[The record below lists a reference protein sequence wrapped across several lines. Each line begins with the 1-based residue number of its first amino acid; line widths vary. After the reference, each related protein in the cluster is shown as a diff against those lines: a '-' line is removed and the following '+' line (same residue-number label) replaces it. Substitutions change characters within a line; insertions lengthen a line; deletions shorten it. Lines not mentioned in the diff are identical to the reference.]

1 MPALTRVLGAVT
13 AAYSVTIIAAPRV
26 LAKPCGL
33 TTSTGEV
40 TAAVRT
46 LTAGIGARDAAIGL
60 AMVFAPAGKPLRTA
74 LAARVASDA
83 ADAVVFGTGL
93 PDRSARKKV
102 AAFATAWAALCAAS
116 ALVPW

>member
-13 AAYSVTIIAAPRV
+13 AAYSATIIVAPRV

-33 TTSTGEV
+33 TTPAGGV
-40 TAAVRT
+40 TADVRT
-46 LTAGIGARDAAIGL
+46 LIAGIGARDAAIGL
-60 AMVFAPAGKPLRTA
+60 AMVFAPEGRPLRVA

-93 PDRSARKKV
+93 PDRSARAKV
-102 AAFATAWAALCAAS
+102 AAFAAGWAALCAAS
-116 ALVPW
+116 ALVK

>member
-33 TTSTGEV
+33 TTPTGGV

-60 AMVFAPAGKPLRTA
+60 AMVFAPVGKPLQVA

-83 ADAVVFGTGL
+83 ADAVVFGMNL

-102 AAFATAWAALCAAS
+102 AAFAATWAALCAAS
-116 ALVPW
+116 ALVP

>member
-13 AAYSVTIIAAPRV
+13 AAYSATIIAAPRV

-33 TTSTGEV
+33 TTPAGGV
-40 TAAVRT
+40 TAGVRT
-46 LTAGIGARDAAIGL
+46 LIAGIGARDAAIGL
-60 AMVFAPAGKPLRTA
+60 AMLFAPEGKPLQVA

-93 PDRSARKKV
+93 PDRSARTKV
-102 AAFATAWAALCAAS
+102 AAFAAGWAALCAAS
-116 ALVPW
+116 ALVR

>member
-1 MPALTRVLGAVT
+1 MPALTRVLGAAT
-13 AAYSVTIIAAPRV
+13 AAYSATIIAAPGV

-33 TTSTGEV
+33 TTREGGV

-46 LTAGIGARDAAIGL
+46 LIAGIGARDAAIGL
-60 AMVFAPAGKPLRTA
+60 AMLLAPEGKPLQVA

-83 ADAVVFGTGL
+83 ADAIVFGTTL

-102 AAFATAWAALCAAS
+102 AAFAAGWAALCAAS
-116 ALVPW
+116 AAIP